1 MQFLV
6 PQFIDT
12 EDKIFGPIS
21 VRQFGIILVGMGLI
35 YAAFKL
41 STLWLFVIEAVF
53 IFGLVILFAFVKVNG
68 QGFHYFVLNII
79 QTVRRPRLKI
89 WLNQVA
95 AEKIYPSKKKAK
107 AVVTSRVKPKVTS
120 SKLTELSLIVDTGGV
135 YKKEKEESSSSL
147 SKLNK
152 KVNG

>member
-21 VRQFGIILVGMGLI
+21 VRQFGVILVGMGFI
-35 YAAFKL
+35 YTAYKL
-41 STLWLFVIEAVF
+41 STLWLFIIEAVF
-53 IFGLVILFAFVKVNG
+53 IFGLVILFAFIKVNG
-68 QGFHYFVLNII
+68 QAFHYFLLNII
-79 QTVRRPRLKI
+79 QTARRPRLKI

-95 AEKIYPSKKKAK
+95 DEKIYPSKKKTK
-107 AVVTSRVKPKVTS
+107 AIVTSQAKQKVTS
-120 SKLTELSLIVDTGGV
+120 SKLTELSLVVDTGGV
-135 YKKEKEESSSSL
+135 YKKEKEETGSSL